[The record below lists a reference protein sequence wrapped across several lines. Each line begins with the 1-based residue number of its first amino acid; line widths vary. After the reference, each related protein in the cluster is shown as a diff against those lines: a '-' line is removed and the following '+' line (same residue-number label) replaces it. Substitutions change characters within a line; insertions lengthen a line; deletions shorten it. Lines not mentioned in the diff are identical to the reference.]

1 MATQDQPTLS
11 VLDEAE
17 QRGAPRKCTQDPGER
32 VGRGLRAHGGG
43 GRCHHYGR
51 PPLGGVEEEDQGQD
65 APQED
70 AERRVSE
77 PQAPPCPLFIFRA
90 FHQHGAIL
98 KLR

>member
-1 MATQDQPTLS
+1 MATQDEPTLS

-32 VGRGLRAHGGG
+32 LGRGLRVRDGG

-70 AERRVSE
+70 AERRE
-77 PQAPPCPLFIFRA
+77 
-90 FHQHGAIL
+90 
-98 KLR
+98 

>member
-32 VGRGLRAHGGG
+32 FGRGLRVHDGG
-43 GRCHHYGR
+43 GRGHHYER
-51 PPLGGVEEEDQGQD
+51 PPLGCVEEEDQGQD

-70 AERRVSE
+70 AERRDNE
-77 PQAPPCPLFIFRA
+77 
-90 FHQHGAIL
+90 
-98 KLR
+98 